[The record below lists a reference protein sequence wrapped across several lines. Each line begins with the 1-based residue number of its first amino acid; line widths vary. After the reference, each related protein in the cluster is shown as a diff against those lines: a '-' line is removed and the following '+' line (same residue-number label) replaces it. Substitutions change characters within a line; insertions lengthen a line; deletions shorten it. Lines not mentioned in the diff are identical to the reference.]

1 MEEQWT
7 WISILA
13 STFLVGIQIKSSKVC
28 FWKKEVLEIL
38 ATSHNPGSKV
48 VYYVNQS
55 SRRRAWRAGERRGER
70 RGFPDAAQNQFSI
83 LSSLVGLHE
92 HMISLLPREMH
103 SFIPDRNS
111 CKQDLRLDDHL
122 VSWIWICIM
131 DLTLREQINQRSSI
145 SQDKIRPK

>member
-1 MEEQWT
+1 M
-7 WISILA
+7 
-13 STFLVGIQIKSSKVC
+13 TFLNFLTWKKKKKDFKIKYKDFQNNYTW

-122 VSWIWICIM
+122 VSWIWICIQW
-131 DLTLREQINQRSSI
+131 T
-145 SQDKIRPK
+145 